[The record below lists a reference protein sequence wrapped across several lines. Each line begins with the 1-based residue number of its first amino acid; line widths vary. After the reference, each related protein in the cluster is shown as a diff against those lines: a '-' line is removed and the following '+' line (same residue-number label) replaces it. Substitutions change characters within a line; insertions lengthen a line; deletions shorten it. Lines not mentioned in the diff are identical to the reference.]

1 MGSKKAKVISQQAFQ
16 QAFAETEVVMRLA
29 LGKQIQKLID
39 NEPNEMVK
47 LGLDQARKLVAGEET
62 IS

>member
-1 MGSKKAKVISQQAFQ
+1 MGKKHAKIISQQAFQ

-39 NEPNEMVK
+39 NEPNEMIK
-47 LGLDQARKLVAGEET
+47 LGLEQARKLVSGED
-62 IS
+62 SLA

>member
-1 MGSKKAKVISQQAFQ
+1 MGKKHAKIISQQAFQ

-39 NEPNEMVK
+39 NEPNEMIK
-47 LGLDQARKLVAGEET
+47 LGLEQARKLVAGEDALA
-62 IS
+62 